1 LTMVPGYQ
9 GAADVHLA
17 IEKGEMHCWGGTLQN
32 YFGTEPSR
40 TWAKTGFSRVLSQ
53 SGQKRDPRLSDVPTV
68 WELMDQHKTVE
79 ATRALVKLMLA
90 PEDIGRSLFAPSG
103 VPPDRVKVLR
113 EGFMKMMKD
122 PDVVAEA
129 QKRRFEPNPLSGEE
143 IEGLIKGLVQP
154 PEVIERMKTF
164 LQN

>member
-1 LTMVPGYQ
+1 M
-9 GAADVHLA
+9 
-17 IEKGEMHCWGGTLQN
+17 
-32 YFGTEPSR
+32 
-40 TWAKTGFSRVLSQ
+40 
-53 SGQKRDPRLSDVPTV
+53 
-68 WELMDQHKTVE
+68 
-79 ATRALVKLMLA
+79 
-90 PEDIGRSLFAPSG
+90 FAPPG

-113 EGFMKMMKD
+113 DGFMKMMKD